1 MEGWGA
7 KGGWEWCRVWRGGGG
22 MRVVGSGVDG
32 VEVESG
38 GVEFSF

>member
-1 MEGWGA
+1 MGGEGRVGV
-7 KGGWEWCRVWRGGGG
+7 GCRVWRGGGG